1 MKNLECSTKNSILHS
16 SSLWFMA
23 VLKKRPSQLFVLF
36 QIWHL
41 LERNVSLVPEGDM
54 KLLTQPCFTAFQ
66 DGVWWYW

>member
-23 VLKKRPSQLFVLF
+23 VLKKGQASCSFCSKYGTF
-36 QIWHL
+36 
-41 LERNVSLVPEGDM
+41 SLVPEGDM